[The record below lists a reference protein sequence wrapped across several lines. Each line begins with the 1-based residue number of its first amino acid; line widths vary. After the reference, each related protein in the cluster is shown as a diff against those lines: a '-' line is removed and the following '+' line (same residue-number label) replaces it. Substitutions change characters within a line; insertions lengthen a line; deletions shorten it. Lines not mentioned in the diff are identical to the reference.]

1 MDAGPARLRAGPPL
15 MEKVAVESSRLKVF
29 RQLLNGRLQSLEATF
44 GARLGEL
51 VDQRDALADTTD
63 IASEE
68 SDRDMTLRMHDHER
82 KLVDEIRGALRRIDE
97 GDYGICENCGDEIG
111 EKRLLARPVATHCID
126 CMTEIEA
133 TQRREPPAA

>member
-1 MDAGPARLRAGPPL
+1 MEPERLEMFRKIL
-15 MEKVAVESSRLKVF
+15 KDRLAA
-29 RQLLNGRLQSLEATF
+29 LEAAF
-44 GARLGEL
+44 VSRLGEL

-68 SDRDMTLRMHDHER
+68 SDRDMTLRMQDHER
-82 KLVDEIRGALRRIDE
+82 KVVDEIRAALKRIQD
-97 GDYGICENCGDEIG
+97 GTYGECEACGDEVG
-111 EKRLLARPVATHCID
+111 ERRLLARPTARHCID